1 MSCRAGAGS
10 PVKPLPDARA
20 AVAEVAN
27 ALQVLALT
35 IDASRRNPLDQWH
48 RAEDI
53 STLARRVL
61 TSAETL
67 VAVLCDKHSTT

>member
-1 MSCRAGAGS
+1 M
-10 PVKPLPDARA
+10 RA

-35 IDASRRNPLDQWH
+35 IDVSRLDPLEQWH
-48 RAEDI
+48 RAENI

-67 VAVLCDKHSTT
+67 VAVLRDEDTTT